1 MVSNIDSSAVNSFVR
16 LKQLS
21 FTQQVNVVF
30 ANLNSSIR
38 QQLQHI
44 EYFGKEDTVCCDF
57 PDLDH
62 ALEWCEEQML
72 KMENAADID
81 HLSLSQQLTDLFPNK
96 EVILR
101 FMNYLKHMKAPA
113 GYYLFREG
121 DASEH
126 LYFIES
132 GNITILLEL
141 DDGKNVRLQTMGS
154 GTVIGEMGLYS
165 KKPRSATAIV
175 EEPSSLYSLSYE
187 AFNSMQKE
195 DPEVASSFHQFVA
208 RLLADRIVITNEEI
222 RTLIT

>member
-1 MVSNIDSSAVNSFVR
+1 M
-16 LKQLS
+16 S
-21 FTQQVNVVF
+21 FTTQVNLVF

-44 EYFGKEDTVCCDF
+44 EYFDNDDTVCCDF

-62 ALEWCEEQML
+62 ALEWCEDKMI
-72 KMENAADID
+72 KMENAADIG

-96 EVILR
+96 EIILR

-141 DDGKNVRLQTMGS
+141 GDGKNIRLQTMGS
-154 GTVIGEMGLYS
+154 GTVLGEMGLYS

-187 AFNSMQKE
+187 AFISMQNE
-195 DPEVASSFHQFVA
+195 DPEVASSFHQFVV
-208 RLLADRIVITNEEI
+208 RLLADRIVLTNQEI